1 MAEYKDIDFHNLKL
15 FVYRELKDGSIA
27 MARPCPSCM
36 ALIKDLGIKK
46 YIIQHQMDML
56 KKTYEILYVKE
67 SEKIKSV
74 AYSISAKENNRPQAG
89 RERK

>member
-46 YIIQHQMDML
+46 IYYNQMDML
-56 KKTYEILYVKE
+56 KKTYEILHVKE

>member
-46 YIIQHQMDML
+46 YIIQHRMDML
-56 KKTYEILYVKE
+56 KKTYEILHVKE
-67 SEKIKSV
+67 SEK
-74 AYSISAKENNRPQAG
+74 N
-89 RERK
+89 